1 VALHPLV
8 AVRVFHAESL
18 RYLFWGYRC
27 SCRYLRRSTDNA
39 RPGSTGGLA
48 RLVAVHQVRN
58 GTWGPSRCSAACLAM
73 VAPHHGH
80 HTSVTGRRDLGG
92 TDKDG
97 LTLNGL
103 LEGAVALGFDA
114 QALTGSAEH
123 FVVELLDPID
133 AFRKRSFDEMSEST

>member
-1 VALHPLV
+1 
-8 AVRVFHAESL
+8 
-18 RYLFWGYRC
+18 
-27 SCRYLRRSTDNA
+27 
-39 RPGSTGGLA
+39 
-48 RLVAVHQVRN
+48 
-58 GTWGPSRCSAACLAM
+58 M

-114 QALTGSAEH
+114 QAFTGSAEH